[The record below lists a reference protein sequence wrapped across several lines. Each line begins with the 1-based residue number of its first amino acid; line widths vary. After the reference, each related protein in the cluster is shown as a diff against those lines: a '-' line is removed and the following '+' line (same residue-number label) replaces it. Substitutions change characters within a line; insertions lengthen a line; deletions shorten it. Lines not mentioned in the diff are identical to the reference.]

1 MRLQDKIRKEGTVL
15 RKERVIMSGDAEPTL
30 VGSARQSIGERA

>member
-15 RKERVIMSGDAEPTL
+15 RRERIIPNGQSEPIL
-30 VGSARQSIGERA
+30 IGERS

>member
-15 RKERVIMSGDAEPTL
+15 RRERVIHVGDTEPTL
-30 VGSARQSIGERA
+30 VARSR

>member
-15 RKERVIMSGDAEPTL
+15 RKERVIKSGDVEPTL
-30 VGSARQSIGERA
+30 VGGPRGERA